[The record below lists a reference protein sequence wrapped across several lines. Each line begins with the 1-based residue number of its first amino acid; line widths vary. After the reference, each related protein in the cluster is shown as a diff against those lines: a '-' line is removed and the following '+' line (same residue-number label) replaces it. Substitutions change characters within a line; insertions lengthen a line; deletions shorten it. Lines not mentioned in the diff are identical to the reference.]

1 MEDRGGEG
9 GGIEGRVEVRVRYG
23 ETDTAGVVY
32 HANYLQYFEI
42 GRTELMR
49 TALGIPYRSIEDQG
63 VQLTVVEMQAR
74 FQGPARYDDVLR
86 IETRVAAT
94 SGARVRFEYRVV
106 HGDTGELLCTGSTLL
121 GSLDSVT
128 GRACR
133 LPERLR
139 AALSGTG
146 RSR

>member
-1 MEDRGGEG
+1 MEDRQGEG
-9 GGIEGRVEVRVRYG
+9 DGIEGSAEVRVRYG

-49 TALGIPYRSIEDQG
+49 TLGSPYRSIEDQG

-74 FQGPARYDDVLR
+74 FLRPAHYDDVLR
-86 IETRVAAT
+86 IETRVAST

-146 RSR
+146 H